1 MNCLLIHTH
10 IQCANVAISITI
22 FFFFFLCFGTLRIV
36 ICLFICCCSFFFR
49 PQFSNAANSRTHTF
63 FDYSI
68 ERADCFFLC
77 QYFTVSSWKSCA
89 QCMLNGMSM
98 ARSNHLICNFIYG
111 ENVHV
116 QQAVKFHSK
125 MYKSSIEIRLV
136 VFQF

>member
-22 FFFFFLCFGTLRIV
+22 FFLLSSLRIV
-36 ICLFICCCSFFFR
+36 ICLFICCCCFFFVHNFR
-49 PQFSNAANSRTHTF
+49 MQWIPEHTL
-63 FDYSI
+63 FDYST

-77 QYFTVSSWKSCA
+77 QYFTVSSWKSRT